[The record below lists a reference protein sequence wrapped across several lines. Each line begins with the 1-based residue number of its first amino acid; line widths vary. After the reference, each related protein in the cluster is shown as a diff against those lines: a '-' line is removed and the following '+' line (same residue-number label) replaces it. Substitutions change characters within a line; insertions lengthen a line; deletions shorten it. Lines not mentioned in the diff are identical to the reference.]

1 MLLAIILQFGAR
13 MLTFLPRFFVALQT
27 LLAIQLSHLDRKRK
41 EYKVEV
47 YSSGYL
53 ALNQMKDCIMKRKV
67 LRVATGLPVAC
78 NCVLSLL
85 RNLCSIL
92 TLKLQSTPLTLSVTH
107 LSVSEMQAILGLCAV
122 LYDINISA
130 PFENILAC

>member
-27 LLAIQLSHLDRKRK
+27 LLAIQLSHLDKKGK

-67 LRVATGLPVAC
+67 LRMATGLPVAC
-78 NCVLSLL
+78 NCVLSLSASESL
-85 RNLCSIL
+85 FQSNSKAPINSSDSVCDSFICLGNASYTWFVCC
-92 TLKLQSTPLTLSVTH
+92 TL
-107 LSVSEMQAILGLCAV
+107 
-122 LYDINISA
+122 
-130 PFENILAC
+130 